1 MKSFQLFSIALTGTL
16 LSLNAWA
23 APRTTSSPAIN
34 VKVINQELTQVL
46 QQYNNKKSIL
56 KGVLTAASVD
66 TTRATSLGGYAVAVK
81 DGQVKA
87 KLIAS
92 FDYSYL
98 EGATQPVLGFDA
110 NLAAPNGGMK
120 QILVNFGIQQSK
132 INRFFT
138 DSQTQLQQIT
148 QSLLHQYG
156 NAVTV
161 KALVDSVRKDKLNN
175 YIAEN
180 LSIRASVD
188 LTKLPANIKPDQVI
202 LTDVQAHFSINLTN
216 GAQLSAKV
224 ALNPGYS
231 DFKEN
236 QNGLKEYLEELQK
249 NNPDAINALSNYAQM
264 ANDFMNAATGLQ
276 QQSNGSA
283 ANLFYGTELFPIG
296 L

>member
-1 MKSFQLFSIALTGTL
+1 MKSFRLFSIALTGTL
-16 LSLNAWA
+16 LAMSAWA
-23 APRTTSSPAIN
+23 APAPSPSIN
-34 VKVINQELTQVL
+34 VKVINQELAQVL
-46 QQYNNKKSIL
+46 QQYNNKKSTL

-66 TTRATSLGGYAVAVK
+66 ATRATSLGGYAVAIK

-98 EGATQPVLGFDA
+98 EGATQPVLGFSA
-110 NLAAPNGGMK
+110 NLAAPNGGMR
-120 QILVNFGIQQSK
+120 QILVNFGVQQAK
-132 INRFFT
+132 INQFFS
-138 DSQTQLQQIT
+138 DSQKQLQQLT
-148 QSLLHQYG
+148 QNLLHQYG

-161 KALVDSVRKDKLNN
+161 KALVDGVQKDKSNN
-175 YIAEN
+175 YVAEN
-180 LSIRASVD
+180 LSIQASID

-216 GAQLSAKV
+216 GAQLSAKA

-236 QNGLKEYLEELQK
+236 QTGLKEYLEELQK
-249 NNPDAINALSNYAQM
+249 NNSDAITALSNYAQM

-276 QQSNGSA
+276 QQNDGWVSA
-283 ANLFYGTELFPIG
+283 DAPYGMSLIPFG
-296 L
+296 F